1 MKKLFLVLLPLWGIC
16 CVSLAAWD
24 WRAQDA
30 YSTYYSARPW
40 LLPPSEYYWYWSPQ
54 VRTYDYNYYVNRYY
68 RDPWSVTP
76 ALARND
82 TAYAA
87 TPGPVPVRTPLR
99 EFGQPFY
106 PGTNYDYHL
115 RELDWSG
122 ARPITGYRD
131 LEWGTPMY
139 QFLRHY
145 PDAVE
150 VTTRND
156 AIVNVRRF
164 VQRPINQSIESRQF
178 VFSQDRLYEVYV
190 LHGYVDNYTS
200 QYYGEKMITLYGT
213 PITTNYRESRTERA
227 RFAMADNYMNYNH
240 NLQVVYTVADAY
252 NYYDQKLGTFM
263 TTLYTNLPIRAEV
276 ERARLNYGWTY

>member
-1 MKKLFLVLLPLWGIC
+1 MKKLVLLPL
-16 CVSLAAWD
+16 AALFCFSIVAAEWLPMGS
-24 WRAQDA
+24 
-30 YSTYYSARPW
+30 YNYYYERPW
-40 LLPPSEYYWYWSPQ
+40 IPPQTASYVVVPPEVQ
-54 VRTYDYNYYVNRYY
+54 TYDYNYYIQRHFTN
-68 RDPWSVTP
+68 PWSPNPIPVARTVTTVAVNSNPFAPPRLASRP
-76 ALARND
+76 AS
-82 TAYAA
+82 
-87 TPGPVPVRTPLR
+87 
-99 EFGQPFY
+99 FY